1 MRSEGMSERLDLL
14 IYNKFRLD
22 FTVLYSPRNDA
33 FLNDSFIELSSE
45 KKSEKN
51 DTENNQNLNNNID
64 NNGTPNGQHVMADIK
79 VVEEDV
85 SKNASRQLQFSKQS
99 GQGAVIE
106 QETERPKIFS
116 KFQST
121 SFIRKSSEQQK
132 LLSNNDAPLQST
144 SFLENRNADGLNAS
158 MEALSVKR
166 FASAPE
172 KSINS
177 NDIVNVSIPGAAA
190 KTNALKDISHVDHET
205 PYKDFQMP
213 AAVRRLQSSQHRTS
227 QLSSNQSKR
236 IQSDLDKE
244 FKSQKVLFTTPSAI
258 TRPKLILNNNL
269 DDTLHCFKDSP
280 MANVAPAKDNHTTAE
295 KHLPTVRENEPVP
308 EINADKIDGTI
319 QKEEPA
325 PTNETKQKVLRINGK
340 DFIIRERIG
349 QGGSSTVFLAEHK
362 ETKLECALK
371 VINQ

>member
-1 MRSEGMSERLDLL
+1 MIIGYFSLR
-14 IYNKFRLD
+14 
-22 FTVLYSPRNDA
+22 YSPRNDA

-45 KKSEKN
+45 KKSEN
-51 DTENNQNLNNNID
+51 GTENNQNLNNNID
-64 NNGTPNGQHVMADIK
+64 NNSTSNDQNELYDIK
-79 VVEEDV
+79 EVEEDV
-85 SKNASRQLQFSKQS
+85 SKNASRQLQFSKQT
-99 GQGAVIE
+99 GQGAAIE

-116 KFQST
+116 KFQSS
-121 SFIRKSSEQQK
+121 SFIRKSNELQK
-132 LLSNNDAPLQST
+132 LASNHDASLQST
-144 SFLENRNADGLNAS
+144 SFLENKNADGLNAS

-172 KSINS
+172 KSTTT
-177 NDIVNVSIPGAAA
+177 NDIVNVSVSGATS
-190 KTNALKDISHVDHET
+190 KMNALKDISHVDDDT

-213 AAVRRLQSSQHRTS
+213 AAVRRLQSSQHRTL
-227 QLSSNQSKR
+227 QLSANQTKKC
-236 IQSDLDKE
+236 QSDLDKE

-258 TRPKLILNNNL
+258 TRPKLNLNNNL
-269 DDTLHCFKDSP
+269 DDTLHCFKASP
-280 MANVAPAKDNHTTAE
+280 MAIVAPSKETHPTAE
-295 KHLPTVRENEPVP
+295 KHLPTVRENEPQA
-308 EINADKIDGTI
+308 EINEDKIDGTI
-319 QKEEPA
+319 QKEEPP